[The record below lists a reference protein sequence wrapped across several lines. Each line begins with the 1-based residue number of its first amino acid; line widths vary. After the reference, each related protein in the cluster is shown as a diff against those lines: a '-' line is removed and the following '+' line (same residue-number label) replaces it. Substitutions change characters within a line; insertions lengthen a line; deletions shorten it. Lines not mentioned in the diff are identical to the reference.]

1 MVFAVNHFGHFL
13 LTMLLLDRIKQSAPS
28 RIINVSSIANTMVK
42 PGEMHFQAKDDKGRL
57 GVLRLLF
64 MSFMNHTVF
73 SCWLLHSV
81 QQQQQYKHFITRY
94 LDKRAQRVNKSKT
107 IINTKQVSN
116 LCKDEIST
124 SFLTQS
130 MILPPRCFFFF
141 GRAFHNQGGSFH
153 ANSPNGCRGTPSD
166 LLVNSQLDRCY

>member
-57 GVLRLLF
+57 GILRLLF

-81 QQQQQYKHFITRY
+81 QQQQQQQYKHFITRY

-130 MILPPRCFFFF
+130 MILPPRCFFS
-141 GRAFHNQGGSFH
+141 GGHSTIKVGH
-153 ANSPNGCRGTPSD
+153 SMPTHRMVAAAPLPISLSIH
-166 LLVNSQLDRCY
+166 S